1 MCVSVFVVC
10 AQILMRNFNSEEI
23 KLAKTTKIQTQ
34 RKIFVFFL
42 YLINKKF
49 LTTSYLSYFQ
59 LLYWFGCFV
68 VYRIHIR
75 SLSLISLK
83 FGNY

>member
-1 MCVSVFVVC
+1 MYVCMCVSVFVVC

-42 YLINKKF
+42 YLINKNF
-49 LTTSYLSYFQ
+49 SLRHIFPIFNYYIGLVV
-59 LLYWFGCFV
+59 LLYTG
-68 VYRIHIR
+68 YIYGR
-75 SLSLISLK
+75 SL
-83 FGNY
+83 